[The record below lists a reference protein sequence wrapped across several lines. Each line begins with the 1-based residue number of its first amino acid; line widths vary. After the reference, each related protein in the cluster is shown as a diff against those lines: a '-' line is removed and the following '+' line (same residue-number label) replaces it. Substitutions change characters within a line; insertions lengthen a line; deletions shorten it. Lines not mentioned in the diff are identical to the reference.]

1 MSSCSAYAE
10 LLEIQEEVDVTL
22 REYVSLLN
30 QNRNITEHETKGYVG
45 GWLNKLLCSCMM
57 YYATI
62 KMVLSV
68 YFYWHVV
75 TLKKVYTFI

>member
-45 GWLNKLLCSCMM
+45 G
-57 YYATI
+57 
-62 KMVLSV
+62 
-68 YFYWHVV
+68 
-75 TLKKVYTFI
+75 